1 MNEQNSDF
9 SFVTDEWDAAI
20 TTLTDASQAM
30 NDIADRMKD
39 VVKNAL
45 LTAGLTGDTANIL
58 SEKYDQEVLSSVRQ
72 FSDIINDYIEVNQ
85 KNLSAANDM
94 ADATSRIAAS

>member
-9 SFVTDEWDAAI
+9 SFKTDEWDAAI

-45 LTAGLTGDTANIL
+45 LTGGLSGDTANVL
-58 SEKYDQEVLSSVRQ
+58 SEKYDEEVLKSVRQ

-94 ADATSRIAAS
+94 AEETGRIAAA

>member
-1 MNEQNSDF
+1 MSVPFFLFSVQRYEIYFEQP
-9 SFVTDEWDAAI
+9 
-20 TTLTDASQAM
+20 
-30 NDIADRMKD
+30 
-39 VVKNAL
+39 
-45 LTAGLTGDTANIL
+45 NIL